1 MADITFE
8 RPEQMTPLAR
18 FVSQYWRVA
27 AAGVVAAL
35 LLLAGI
41 AWYKALAKQS
51 LAKAEN
57 ELGAI
62 IAEKTGPER
71 LSALE
76 AFLKT
81 APDSIKGAALLETA
95 RTALD
100 QRAFAKAADAWNQ
113 LAVSGPD
120 GMRELAVI
128 GQATAL
134 AQAGELPKAVSILSD
149 FLPKAPKAMQPIVAR
164 QLGAVA
170 EEAKAWKEALAAYEL
185 MKNSANGGSKSF
197 YEAKIDEIKAKMQ

>member
-8 RPEQMTPLAR
+8 RPEQMSPLAR
-18 FVSQYWRVA
+18 FVSQYWRIA

-35 LLLAGI
+35 LVLAGL
-41 AWYKALAKQS
+41 AWYNASAKQS
-51 LAKAEN
+51 RAKAEN
-57 ELGAI
+57 DLGAI

-81 APDSIKGAALLETA
+81 APDSVKGATLLEIA
-95 RTALD
+95 RTAQE
-100 QRAFAKAADAWNQ
+100 QRVFAKAADAWNQ

-120 GMRELAVI
+120 GIRELAVV

-134 AQAGELPKAVSILSD
+134 AQAGDLPKAVSVLAD
-149 FLPKAPKAMQPIVAR
+149 FMPKAPKAFQPIVAR
-164 QLGAVA
+164 QLAAVA

-185 MKNSANGGSKSF
+185 MKNAANGGSKSF
-197 YEAKIDEIKAKMQ
+197 YEAKVDEIKAKMK